1 MRIHTWNVVFSA
13 FFAVLL
19 FYGVWW
25 LAASRLIFYDVPVR
39 DLALISLAVFRLVRL
54 FTYDVITQFIRDWF
68 VGARLNSFGHTLGAL
83 LNCPWCTGLWFSFV
97 VVFLYFATP
106 YFWPVLLVLAL
117 AAVASLLQVL
127 SNWIGW
133 NAELRKLEA
142 QAFGRGE

>member
-19 FYGVWW
+19 FYGIWW

-39 DLALISLAVFRLVRL
+39 DLMLISLAVFRLVRL
-54 FTYDVITQFIRDWF
+54 FTYDIITQFIRDWF

-83 LNCPWCTGLWFSFV
+83 LNCPWCTGLWFSFI
-97 VVFLYFATP
+97 VVFFYFATP
-106 YFWPVLLVLAL
+106 YFWPILIILAL

-127 SNWIGW
+127 SNWVGW